1 MLYLLLPSFYSF
13 SAGLAHVI
21 ALNPYTS
28 THAGSAQYQWLE
40 AELEAVK
47 TKAEDEQQQPPPWVI
62 VITHCP
68 FYNSNSHHMNEN
80 QTVAMKASM
89 EPLFLKYD
97 VPLVFAGHVHAYE
110 RSLPQGADAAA
121 RKTGTTYV
129 VIGDGGNHEGHATPF
144 EQPVPSWS
152 AHRDDKSFGHGRLTL
167 HNYTHLHFQWFA
179 NPTTAYLKR
188 ASAGATTA
196 EARAAALKAAAAA
209 GQAGDETWIV
219 RQVAPAPPV
228 PTPTPQPT
236 TSPEPTPPPTQPD
249 NIDGDDTMDPGL
261 IVLVVALG
269 CGAVLLALLAV
280 RWRRRASALKK
291 PLLAIG
297 IDRMD
302 DFSGSMNHIN

>member
-1 MLYLLLPSFYSF
+1 
-13 SAGLAHVI
+13 
-21 ALNPYTS
+21 
-28 THAGSAQYQWLE
+28 
-40 AELEAVK
+40 
-47 TKAEDEQQQPPPWVI
+47 
-62 VITHCP
+62 
-68 FYNSNSHHMNEN
+68 MNEN

-196 EARAAALKAAAAA
+196 EARAAALKSAAAA

-219 RQVAPAPPV
+219 H
-228 PTPTPQPT
+228 
-236 TSPEPTPPPTQPD
+236 